1 MKTRSEDL
9 RTLFHLFHFIQVTSS
24 LINELDLNLV
34 LLFSLVHAWA
44 KKGTTFLNLL
54 NILIS
59 QREYYK
65 KIHLSLPAV

>member
-9 RTLFHLFHFIQVTSS
+9 RTLFHLFPFIQVTSS

-44 KKGTTFLNLL
+44 KKKERHS
-54 NILIS
+54 LIC
-59 QREYYK
+59 
-65 KIHLSLPAV
+65 